1 MIMYSIYIKN
11 NSSEVCIYNDAYV
24 ADDRKVSSPKL
35 DLVENNA
42 GTLTFKLPPSNIGYD
57 QIERLSTEII
67 VKKKKKEIWSG
78 RVLTI
83 KEDFYKNKTYTCEG
97 ELAYLNDTT
106 QEQVAYENI
115 DTYNYFKAL
124 IDVHNSKARS
134 DKQFSMG
141 AVSVSETYE
150 STYTN
155 YDSTLK
161 YISDAI
167 NQLDGYI
174 HLRKVDGVRYLDCV
188 AESDRPTSTQEIRFG
203 KNLLDFTKSF
213 DSTEFCTVVLPLGAR
228 LENSYGI
235 SMSGIDGVDAYTTVE
250 DVNDGSLYVVNADTI
265 DEFGWI
271 EKVVNFDDID
281 DEDELLEEA
290 KNYLSEMQFDN
301 MVLEANAVDLGYL
314 GVATDTIQLSEKV
327 RVISR
332 PHGLDRY
339 FPVTKISI
347 PLDNPANTTF
357 TMGTNVTQNMS
368 SQMASGNNYISGQ
381 FKNTLSDS
389 SLLTI
394 ARTNANA
401 LINSFSTGY
410 FTVTQKDNGSNEVY
424 FTDTPIS
431 DGYDPEDPA
440 AEATRYWRW
449 NLNGLGY
456 YNKNAINKQ
465 GNPDY
470 VDPTDGLRLAL
481 TMDGHIVADYI
492 TVGTLDAD
500 LLRTGMIKAL
510 TGDSYWDL
518 ENGDFYLSSSVKY
531 GDGTLGSTF
540 KVTSDAIAAEVK
552 RASDSEGELS
562 TRITQTSESITS
574 EVKARTTQGESLQS
588 QISQNASSIATKVT
602 SGQVE
607 SIIEQ
612 KADSIRLKSDKLVV
626 EATNFNLNE
635 NGDMECRNA
644 KIKGNFQTGDN
655 TWVKIEGSQIS
666 CSSGASFN
674 FNTST
679 EKGDNA
685 IQMYGNGFSFS
696 VNHLYVAD
704 SQGSSSG
711 GFGRSGTIRYKGE
724 DGGTYYLTF
733 LKGICTDGSGLY

>member
-1 MIMYSIYIKN
+1 MYSIYIKN
-11 NSSEVCIYNDAYV
+11 NSFEVCIYNDAYV

-711 GFGRSGTIRYKGE
+711 GFGRSGTIHYKGE

>member
-1 MIMYSIYIKN
+1 MYSIYIKN